1 MTALEEL
8 LMERVREGVAELVVD
23 AIREGS
29 VSRVGLVA
37 LSYRAAGLTL
47 LLPVM
52 NVAPSFFRNPLGDR
66 LEFHN
71 GATVDTHAVDELD
84 GVTLDLAWCADVD
97 EWSEEQWRALLRC
110 VPRGRILALTRQLER
125 LMRFLVAEPEIHLEM
140 TGIEGLA
147 LVTVTRVTLAGLA

>member
-1 MTALEEL
+1 M
-8 LMERVREGVAELVVD
+8 
-23 AIREGS
+23 
-29 VSRVGLVA
+29 
-37 LSYRAAGLTL
+37 
-47 LLPVM
+47 
-52 NVAPSFFRNPLGDR
+52 
-66 LEFHN
+66 
-71 GATVDTHAVDELD
+71 
-84 GVTLDLAWCADVD
+84 TLDLAWCADVD